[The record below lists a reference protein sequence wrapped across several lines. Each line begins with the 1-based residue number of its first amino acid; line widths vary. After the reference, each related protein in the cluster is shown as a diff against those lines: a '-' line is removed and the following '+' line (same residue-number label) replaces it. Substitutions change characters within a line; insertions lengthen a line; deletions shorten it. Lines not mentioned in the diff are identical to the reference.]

1 MKPRTSW
8 TPTDRSGPK
17 ITQKLLH
24 NIWRAQL
31 LYDKGD
37 YDACE
42 PIIRTLMRQGMAKP
56 LTYDALGSCLQYQGK
71 MDEAVACF
79 RKALQLDPDYA
90 EARNRIIMILDA
102 LPETSAADAAKE
114 RAIWWARHG
123 AASYAM
129 RRPPLGDRNPDRP
142 IRVGYVSADFQ
153 FHSAA
158 TVFHRVVTQ
167 HSDQIQPF
175 LYSSTLHRKHDQITN
190 TYRAMPG
197 WRDVVEWP
205 DSLVADKIR
214 EDRIDI
220 LVDLSN
226 FTADNRLSMCAF
238 KPAPVQLTGFGY
250 ALATGFPCFDGVL
263 TDRIVTPPGTSEGE
277 AAAYIPCVI
286 SYERQ
291 INPDG
296 TDGYPPANPLPCLT
310 DRPTFGVCQR
320 SLKINPQGIRLWAE
334 ILKRLPDARL
344 LMKSHYSETFQAWMR
359 GQFGA
364 QWSQVEVRGI
374 TSSYD
379 HKMVYREIDLNLDPF
394 PQTAGVSACDALYL
408 GVPAVTLLGPR
419 AIQRTTASL
428 LTNVGLT
435 DFIAETE
442 DEYVEKAVEWVTTRK
457 VELAEIRQG
466 LRERFL
472 ASPVCAGYVEAVEAA
487 YRQCWREY
495 CAKPMPLS
503 DAAFLLKEAVA

>member
-1 MKPRTSW
+1 MKTSEW
-8 TPTDRSGPK
+8 MPKDRNGPK

-37 YDACE
+37 YDACA
-42 PIIRTLMRQGMAKP
+42 PIIRTLMRQGMTKA

-71 MDEAVACF
+71 MDEAIANF
-79 RKALQLDPDYA
+79 RKALQQDPDYV
-90 EARNRIIMILDA
+90 EARSRIIMILDA
-102 LPETSAADAAKE
+102 LPETTPEKAARE
-114 RAIWWARHG
+114 RSIWWARHG
-123 AASYAM
+123 AANYAR
-129 RRPPLGDRNPDRP
+129 RRPPLSDRNPDRP
-142 IRVGYVSADFQ
+142 LRVGYVSADFQ

-175 LYSSTLHRKHDQITN
+175 LYSSTLHRKWDQITN

-205 DSLVADKIR
+205 DALVADKIR
-214 EDRIDI
+214 DDKIDI

-226 FTADNRLSMCAF
+226 FTADNRLSMFAF

-263 TDRIVTPPGTSEGE
+263 TDRVVTPPGTSEGE

-296 TDGYPPANPLPCLT
+296 SDGYPPATPLPCLT
-310 DRPTFGVCQR
+310 ERPTFGVCQR

-334 ILKRLPDARL
+334 ILKRLPEARL
-344 LMKSHYSETFQAWMR
+344 LMKSHYSETFQAWMK

-379 HKMVYREIDLNLDPF
+379 HKMVYQEIDLCLDPF
-394 PQTAGVSACDALYL
+394 PQTAGVSACDAMYL

-428 LTNVGLT
+428 LTNVGLEG
-435 DFIAETE
+435 FIAETE
-442 DEYVEKAVEWVTTRK
+442 DAYIEKAVEWVTTRK
-457 VELAEIRQG
+457 HELAEIRQT

-487 YRQCWREY
+487 YRQCWRDY
-495 CAKPMPLS
+495 CAKPMLLS